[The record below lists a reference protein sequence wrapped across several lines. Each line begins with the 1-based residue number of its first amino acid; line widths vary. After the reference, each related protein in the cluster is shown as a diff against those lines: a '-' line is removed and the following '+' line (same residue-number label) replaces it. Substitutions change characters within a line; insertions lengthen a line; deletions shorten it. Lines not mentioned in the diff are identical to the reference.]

1 MLFKSYRMEEKKF
14 QYKGSEIYYRSIGQG
29 KPVILLHGFGEDG
42 TVWERQ
48 VTALQNNYRLIIP
61 DLPGSGKSLLVANAN
76 IETYAVIIKELVN
89 IELSPAIQNGG
100 DLANVSLIGHSMG
113 GYIALAFAEKYPQYL
128 NSLGLFHSS
137 AFADADEKKATRKK
151 AIEFILENGALTF
164 LKTSIPG
171 LFNETFAVENESVI
185 SSLISKATNFTDA
198 ALVQYYEA
206 MIARPDR
213 ILVLKNFT
221 KPVLFIIGEHDKAVP
236 LQSSLEQCYLPAIS
250 HVHILENAAHMGM
263 YEQTEKAN
271 MALINFL
278 SEV

>member
-1 MLFKSYRMEEKKF
+1 MLFKSYRMEEKNF

>member
-1 MLFKSYRMEEKKF
+1 MEEKNF

-89 IELSPAIQNGG
+89 IELSPALQNGG

>member
-1 MLFKSYRMEEKKF
+1 MLFKSYRMEEKNF

-89 IELSPAIQNGG
+89 IELSQAIQNGG